1 MAENN
6 DTIQATTTS
15 TMAEQTQRINN
26 TYLWKM
32 LSPTGVSPLMKRRCH
47 SAVVLGTSLYLFG
60 GYVEE
65 TRCSSDLFVLDLIK
79 QEWKELT
86 TQGEAPSA
94 RAYHAAC
101 FVGRKMLVIG
111 GASYSRVR
119 NMEVHALNIDTLT
132 WSQYMIPEGQPQPPV
147 RCGHR
152 VFALGKFFFMLGGSD
167 DDTYFNDFWAFDT
180 ELGTWTQM
188 FPAGIA
194 PPPRNS
200 FTLNL
205 VGEDL
210 YVFGGQ
216 IAGRLETN
224 DFYKLNLPS
233 LHWSKLYEFRR
244 GRRRPR
250 NEDGG
255 EIEASDEEEETNN
268 NNNDNTNGAPASSST
283 PAQNPLGSSSA
294 GMTDSRGRKK
304 IVIPPPRADHAGITV
319 NKKIYMFGGFTGVY
333 PNSVRYRDMYC
344 YDTETEEWRLVT
356 EHHGEIPFGMS
367 GHTLSQYGS
376 QMVLLGGFAGSYET
390 INDNVYKLE
399 LPQSDLTL
407 MELCIQTIREKQL
420 YTCVAAAA
428 AMEEPG
434 DNPADEKGEESDSSC
449 SSSPST
455 SHSAACKPVLPSVR
469 LPLDL
474 EEKLVF

>member
-6 DTIQATTTS
+6 DTQQQATTS
-15 TMAEQTQRINN
+15 NMAEETKINN

-32 LSPTGVSPLMKRRCH
+32 LHPSGISPLMKRRCH
-47 SAVVLGTSLYLFG
+47 SAVVCGTSLYLFG

-65 TRCSSDLFVLDLIK
+65 TRCSSDLYVLDLIK
-79 QEWKELT
+79 QEWRELT
-86 TQGEAPSA
+86 AQGEPPTA

-101 FVGRKMLVIG
+101 FVGRSMLIIG

-132 WSQYMIPEGQPQPPV
+132 WSQFKLAEGQAQPPV

-167 DDTYFNDFWAFDT
+167 DETYYNDFWAFDT
-180 ELGTWTQM
+180 ELGIWTEM
-188 FPAGIA
+188 FPAGII

-200 FTLNL
+200 FTMNL

-216 IAGRLETN
+216 VAGRQETN

-250 NEDGG
+250 NEEGG
-255 EIEASDEEEETNN
+255 EIEAGDDDDTNN
-268 NNNDNTNGAPASSST
+268 TDNNADNNTNAPATSSAPSGH
-283 PAQNPLGSSSA
+283 PLGSSSA
-294 GMTDSRGRKK
+294 GLADSKGRTK

-319 NKKIYMFGGFTGVY
+319 NKKIYIFGGFTGVF

-344 YDTETEEWRLVT
+344 YDTETGEWRLVA
-356 EHHGEIPFGMS
+356 EHHGEVPFGMS
-367 GHTLSQYGS
+367 GHTLNQYGS

-390 INDNVYKLE
+390 INDNVYRLE
-399 LPQSDLTL
+399 LPHSDLTL
-407 MELCIQTIREKQL
+407 MELCLQTIRDKKL
-420 YTCVAAAA
+420 YTFVAEKASEGTPAASKDNI
-428 AMEEPG
+428 EP
-434 DNPADEKGEESDSSC
+434 
-449 SSSPST
+449 SSSS
-455 SHSAACKPVLPSVR
+455 SSICKSIR

-474 EEKLVF
+474 EEKLVY